1 MSVKKTRK
9 ATTVARPKA
18 TTGARPADYEESQVA
33 HLCGL
38 HALNHILQEKKCVW
52 IPNKPLLISKATG
65 LAAARSAKPKDA
77 DIQINCWALCKNAG
91 TRLINEQRDEYIV
104 DEMRRIR
111 RQLAAEPTLKDEYYT
126 RNGAKYAKDFDRDL
140 AAWKRTQTAYG
151 ALTDAQLKAKL
162 LKDYKMG
169 ATAAT
174 LDDLA
179 EGGIGCTM
187 SGNSRG
193 DLPWNTMKELL
204 ELLGFHYEEAAEMD
218 WKKKVDLDAPELL
231 GLLIN
236 KGTWHYVSVPKYS
249 TRRDCKPWQHVFAE
263 SLGHGPEDKILSCHG
278 KRDLYRLIDGLP
290 PTRLFMVYAAPGA
303 YRAEAI
309 VRMEKRM
316 SRKRGTRK
324 ATAAKK

>member
-1 MSVKKTRK
+1 
-9 ATTVARPKA
+9 VAAVRPS
-18 TTGARPADYEESQVA
+18 DYEETQVA

-52 IPNKPLLISKATG
+52 IPNKPLLINKATG
-65 LAAARSAKPKDA
+65 LAAARTANAKDA
-77 DIQINCWALCKNAG
+77 AVQINCWALCKDAG
-91 TRLINEQRDEYIV
+91 MRLIEGQRDEYIG

-111 RQLAAEPTLKDEYYT
+111 RQLAAEPTLRDEYYT

-140 AAWKRTQTAYG
+140 AAWKRTETAYG
-151 ALTDAQLKAKL
+151 GLTDAQLKAKL
-162 LKDYKMG
+162 LKQYKEG

-187 SGNSRG
+187 SGDGRG

-204 ELLGFHYEEAAEMD
+204 ELLGLHYEEAAEAD
-218 WKKKVDLDAPELL
+218 WKKKVNLEAPGLL

-236 KGTWHYVSVPKYS
+236 KGSWHYVAVPKFS
-249 TRRDCKPWQHVFAE
+249 TRRDCKPWQYVFAE
-263 SLGHGPEDKILSCHG
+263 SFGHGPENKILTCHG
-278 KRDLYRLIDGLP
+278 KRDLYRLIEGLP
-290 PTRLFMVYAAPGA
+290 PTRLFMVSAVPGS

-316 SRKRGTRK
+316 GRKTYTRK
-324 ATAAKK
+324 AAVAKA